1 MDEGV
6 YRASTRSGLW
16 QQAYHK
22 YHRFWVTLARS
33 GRFPESEAEEMLH
46 AVLISIMDDPDRHFE
61 SLEHVRNYVAR
72 AILNRII
79 EWRKSDA
86 RYTEWDDESE
96 RGSIGAE
103 EISAE
108 EKKELRLAL
117 RNGMRRLPAPL
128 YRIVKLRFFSGFTF
142 QEMSEYLNLPISTIK
157 SREDAALK
165 RIRSILEKHGF

>member
-1 MDEGV
+1 MKGGDCS
-6 YRASTRSGLW
+6 ASARSGLW

-22 YHRFWVTLARS
+22 YHRFWVTLAQS

-46 AVLISIMDDPDRHFE
+46 AVLISIMDDPAREFL
-61 SLEHVRNYVAR
+61 SLEHIRNYVAR

-79 EWRKSDA
+79 EWRKTDA
-86 RYTEWDDESE
+86 RYSEWDDESE
-96 RGSIGAE
+96 RGNLDHDELSPAE
-103 EISAE
+103 QN
-108 EKKELRLAL
+108 ELRLVL

-128 YRIVKLRFFSGFTF
+128 YRILKLRFFSGFSF

-165 RIRSILEKHGF
+165 KIRQLLEKHGF